1 MIFFSF
7 SCFSERILFDF
18 FLVPF
23 MNLNF
28 NLVFLFDLFSIVFS
42 RVVFLISGVVIFYRY
57 FYMEGDL
64 SMNRYFFL
72 MTIFVVSI
80 LVLIFSSNLLTVLL
94 GWDGLGL
101 TSFCLIVYYGGFSSV
116 RSGLVSIFLN
126 RLGDMGLIVC
136 LFLIGFKGF

>member
-1 MIFFSF
+1 MFYIIFSFFFFFLHIFMIFFSF

-80 LVLIFSSNLLTVLL
+80 LVLIF
-94 GWDGLGL
+94 
-101 TSFCLIVYYGGFSSV
+101 
-116 RSGLVSIFLN
+116 
-126 RLGDMGLIVC
+126 
-136 LFLIGFKGF
+136 